1 MFNTID
7 EAIIDLKQGKPVI
20 VVDDES
26 RENEGDF
33 VALSSSITPEII
45 NLMIT
50 EGRGLVCVSIT
61 EEIGEQLALN
71 KMVTKNTDP
80 LGTAFTE
87 SIDFKTT
94 TTGISAYE
102 RADTIKAMVDKNS
115 KPEEFKRPGHIFP
128 LVAKSGGVLA
138 REGHTEAAVD
148 LARLSGEAPSAV
160 ICEIIKEDG
169 HMARVPDL
177 IELSKRL
184 DLKLITIEEL
194 VRYKKKNEVQI
205 NREVVTDLPTEFGEF
220 KIYGYSNSLDDKEHL
235 AIVKGELDSETL
247 PIVRI
252 HSECLTGDVFNSNRC
267 DCGPQLEASLK
278 IIHDS
283 GNGVLIY
290 MRQEGRGIGLINK
303 LKAYQLQDGGLDTVE
318 ANEALGFPADL
329 REYELASQILK
340 DLNITE
346 VELLTNNPRKM
357 IALENNGITVV
368 KRSDLQVG
376 KTVENKKYIETKI
389 EKMGHIFT

>member
-177 IELSKRL
+177 IDLSKRL

>member
-7 EAIIDLKQGKPVI
+7 EAILDLKLGKPII
-20 VVDDES
+20 VVDDEN

-50 EGRGLVCVSIT
+50 EGRGLVCVSVT
-61 EEIGEQLALN
+61 EEISEQLALN
-71 KMVTKNTDP
+71 KMVTTNTDP
-80 LGTAFTE
+80 LGTNFTE
-87 SIDFKTT
+87 SIDFETT

-102 RADTIKAMVDKNS
+102 RADTIKAMVDKDS
-115 KPEEFKRPGHIFP
+115 KPKQFKRPGHIFP

-148 LARLSGEAPSAV
+148 LAKLSGVAPSAV

-177 IELSKRL
+177 IELAKRL

-194 VRYKKKNEVQI
+194 VRYRKENEIHI
-205 NREVVTDLPTEFGEF
+205 NREVVTDLPTDFGEF

-235 AIVKGELDSETL
+235 AIVKGNMDEETL

-252 HSECLTGDVFNSNRC
+252 HSECLTGDVFHSNRC

-278 IIHDS
+278 IINDS
-283 GNGVLIY
+283 GNGVLVY

-303 LKAYQLQDGGLDTVE
+303 LKAYRLQDGGLDTVE

-340 DLNITE
+340 DLNIRE

-357 IALENNGITVV
+357 IALENNGINVV
-368 KRSDLQVG
+368 QRSDLQVG
-376 KTVENKKYIETKI
+376 KRSENEKYIQTKI

>member
-148 LARLSGEAPSAV
+148 LARLSGETPSAV

-177 IELSKRL
+177 IELAKRL

-357 IALENNGITVV
+357 IALENNGINVV

-376 KTVENKKYIETKI
+376 KTEENKKYIETKI

>member
-61 EEIGEQLALN
+61 EEIGEQLGLN
-71 KMVTKNTDP
+71 KMVTTNTDP

-87 SIDFKTT
+87 SIDFETT

-115 KPEEFKRPGHIFP
+115 KPEQFKRPGHIFP

-148 LARLSGEAPSAV
+148 LASLSGEAPSAV

-177 IELSKRL
+177 IELAKRL
-184 DLKLITIEEL
+184 DLKLITIEDL
-194 VRYKKKNEVQI
+194 VRYKKKNEIQI
-205 NREVVTDLPTEFGEF
+205 NREVVTDLPTKFGEF
-220 KIYGYSNSLDDKEHL
+220 KIYGYSNSLDNKEHL
-235 AIVKGELDSETL
+235 AIVKGEMDSDTL

-283 GNGVLIY
+283 SNGVLIY

-340 DLNITE
+340 DLNISE

-357 IALENNGITVV
+357 IALENNGIKVV

-376 KTVENKKYIETKI
+376 KTEENKKYIETKI

>member
-376 KTVENKKYIETKI
+376 KRSENEKYIETKI